1 MEGSSRAA
9 KKACVRRVPRARARA
24 RPVHVL
30 LFIVFEGWQLRV
42 GERREIERGVAR
54 MHEELEQ
61 RRCLTDHHAHQH
73 GRTKGCG
80 RQESLLLVRY
90 EPTRTDLP
98 GTCLMPHAAPNFAAG
113 GQGNVG
119 GATPM

>member
-61 RRCLTDHHAHQH
+61 RERERWWTQYPDFGVLT
-73 GRTKGCG
+73 
-80 RQESLLLVRY
+80 LLGVTYTAGWPILRY
-90 EPTRTDLP
+90 EYESR
-98 GTCLMPHAAPNFAAG
+98 
-113 GQGNVG
+113 
-119 GATPM
+119 

>member
-61 RRCLTDHHAHQH
+61 RERERWWSQQPGYCATCAQQ
-73 GRTKGCG
+73 G
-80 RQESLLLVRY
+80 Y
-90 EPTRTDLP
+90 EQ
-98 GTCLMPHAAPNFAAG
+98 GTCWECDDDCHG
-113 GQGNVG
+113 I
-119 GATPM
+119 

>member
-42 GERREIERGVAR
+42 GEREEIE
-54 MHEELEQ
+54 
-61 RRCLTDHHAHQH
+61 
-73 GRTKGCG
+73 
-80 RQESLLLVRY
+80 
-90 EPTRTDLP
+90 P
-98 GTCLMPHAAPNFAAG
+98 
-113 GQGNVG
+113 
-119 GATPM
+119 

>member
-61 RRCLTDHHAHQH
+61 
-73 GRTKGCG
+73 
-80 RQESLLLVRY
+80 QEREQWYGGQAGDLASGSLGSIRVLLLEYLLQHIIKR
-90 EPTRTDLP
+90 TRSQ
-98 GTCLMPHAAPNFAAG
+98 NRR
-113 GQGNVG
+113 
-119 GATPM
+119 

>member
-1 MEGSSRAA
+1 MEGSSHAA

-61 RRCLTDHHAHQH
+61 RVVHKVAGTIATVFPDMTDSLTV
-73 GRTKGCG
+73 GRF
-80 RQESLLLVRY
+80 RDIVL
-90 EPTRTDLP
+90 
-98 GTCLMPHAAPNFAAG
+98 
-113 GQGNVG
+113 
-119 GATPM
+119 

>member
-54 MHEELEQ
+54 IPL
-61 RRCLTDHHAHQH
+61 
-73 GRTKGCG
+73 
-80 RQESLLLVRY
+80 
-90 EPTRTDLP
+90 
-98 GTCLMPHAAPNFAAG
+98 
-113 GQGNVG
+113 
-119 GATPM
+119 